1 MYLGMQSFD
10 PAALLA
16 QVQPLPGGA
25 SGVART
31 VAQMRRLVREGR
43 RHPAIRAAA
52 LSVISSLPPR
62 DTEGEARALFEFV
75 RDQIRYVRD
84 VHATETL
91 SQAPITLATMAGDC
105 DDQVILLGA
114 LLESIGL
121 PTRFV
126 LSAHQMPGEL
136 DHVCLEVLAG
146 DEWRGCDPTEPVPFG
161 WLPPAL
167 TQAREILGE

>member
-1 MYLGMQSFD
+1 MFLSLQSFD

-25 SGVART
+25 AGVART
-31 VAQMRRLVREGR
+31 VGHMRRLVREGR
-43 RHPAIRAAA
+43 KHPAIRAAA
-52 LSVISSLPPR
+52 LSIIGALAPR

-91 SQAPITLATMAGDC
+91 AQAPITLAMHAGDC
-105 DDQVILLGA
+105 DDQVILLAA
-114 LLESIGL
+114 LCESVGL

-126 LSAHQMPGEL
+126 LSAHVTPGEL

-146 DEWRGCDPTEPVPFG
+146 DEWRGCDPTEAVPFG

-167 TQAREILGE
+167 TQAREILTE